1 MFKRRANP
9 IDLGIGLLVILLAIV
24 LFRDSPHVYSLQQ
37 PSLNLDVRYL
47 PFYALA
53 SVSRMIAAMILSLI
67 IGLLAGYMAAVSRRW
82 NLLILPAA
90 DILQSVPVLGFFPA
104 AVFLFIRIFGDT
116 YPAIGVEMAAIFLI
130 ITSALWNLIFAVYES
145 VTTIPNDLML
155 ASQQFGLRGY
165 SHWTRVVL
173 PAVMH
178 KLAYNS
184 MISWAN
190 GWYFLIA
197 SEIIVMGQINYRL
210 PGLGSYLGQTMSSGD
225 YSHAIYGVLVLAAIM
240 VFFHLIV
247 WSPLNAW
254 SVRFL
259 YDTAEM
265 QAEARRMPSRSRL
278 RFHIARSRVLHAL
291 WDGFF
296 RPVIRSMV
304 FFLSLILERQR
315 TRRGSAALAVVL
327 MVLGILLVRG
337 MWTSV
342 SELRDPSPEMHAVPM
357 ALFLSL
363 LRLIAAY
370 LLALVW
376 ALPLAVWVGRN
387 EHISRRLLPILEVVA
402 SIPATAFFPL
412 IVLTIIRFG
421 GNMNLASIILVTT
434 GMQWYLL
441 FNLIAGI
448 RGIPEDLYQ
457 ISDSLGLSG
466 LTRWKRLILPAIFP
480 SLVTG
485 SLTAIGGGWNALVLS
500 EYVFAEGQLYSV
512 NGIGAIL
519 ARATYDTG
527 NLQQIVVSITAM
539 VLFILIVNR
548 LVWQPAYNLAQR
560 RFALNY

>member
-1 MFKRRANP
+1 MPFKRKANP
-9 IDLGIGLLVILLAIV
+9 VDIGVALLVIALAIV
-24 LFRDSPHVYSLQQ
+24 LFRDSPHVYSIQQ
-37 PSLNLDVRYL
+37 PSLNLSVRYL

-67 IGLLAGYMAAVSRRW
+67 IGLLAGYLAAVSRPW
-82 NLLILPAA
+82 NLVILPVA

-104 AVFLFIRIFGDT
+104 AVFLFIRIFGST
-116 YPAIGVEMAAIFLI
+116 YPAIGVEIAAIFLI

-145 VTTIPNDLML
+145 VTTIPQDLTL

-197 SEIIVMGQINYRL
+197 SEIIVMGHVNYRL
-210 PGLGSYLGQTMSSGD
+210 PGLGSYLEQTMKAGD
-225 YSHAIYGVLVLAAIM
+225 YGHAVFGVLVLTAII
-240 VFFHLIV
+240 VFFHLIL

-259 YDTAEM
+259 YDTGDTPTPVAKG
-265 QAEARRMPSRSRL
+265 SRL
-278 RFHIARSRVLHAL
+278 RFHMARSRVLHAL
-291 WDGFF
+291 WDKVI
-296 RPVIRSMV
+296 RPLIRSMV
-304 FFLSLILERQR
+304 FVLSLILERQR
-315 TRRGSAALAVVL
+315 TRRSNVFLAALLLIGGV
-327 MVLGILLVRG
+327 LLVRG
-337 MWTSV
+337 IWSSAFHLLT
-342 SELRDPSPEMHAVPM
+342 PSPEMHTVPL
-357 ALFLSL
+357 ALLFSF
-363 LRLIAAY
+363 LRLLAAY
-370 LLALVW
+370 ALALVW

-387 EHISRRLLPILEVVA
+387 EHISRRALPVLEVIA

-412 IVLTIIRFG
+412 IVLTVIRLG
-421 GNMNLASIILVTT
+421 GDMNLASILLVTT

-448 RGIPEDLYQ
+448 RAIPEDLHQ
-457 ISDSLGLSG
+457 ISNSLGLTG
-466 LTRWKRLILPAIFP
+466 MTRWRRLILPAIFP

-500 EYVFAEGQLYSV
+500 EYVFAEGNLYSV
-512 NGIGAIL
+512 NGIGAML

-527 NLQQIVVSITAM
+527 NLQQIVLSISAM
-539 VLFILIVNR
+539 VLFVLIVNR

>member
-1 MFKRRANP
+1 MLKRRANP
-9 IDLGIGLLVILLAIV
+9 IDIGIGLLVIALAIV
-24 LFRDSPHVYSLQQ
+24 LFKDSPHVYSLQQ
-37 PSLNLDVRYL
+37 PSLNLAVRYL

-53 SVSRMIAAMILSLI
+53 SVARMIAAMILSLI
-67 IGLLAGYMAAVSRRW
+67 IGLIAGYMAAVNRRW

-104 AVFLFIRIFGDT
+104 AVFLFIRIFGST
-116 YPAIGVEMAAIFLI
+116 YPAIGVELAAIFLI

-145 VTTIPNDLML
+145 VTTIPNDLIL
-155 ASQQFGLRGY
+155 VSQQFGLRGY
-165 SHWTRVVL
+165 NYWTRVVL
-173 PAVMH
+173 PAVLP

-210 PGLGSYLGQTMSSGD
+210 PGLGSYLAQTMSSGD
-225 YSHAIYGVLVLAAIM
+225 YSHAIYGVLVLTAII
-240 VFFHLIV
+240 VFFHLVV
-247 WSPLNAW
+247 WSPLNAL
-254 SVRFL
+254 STRFL
-259 YDTAEM
+259 YDTADM
-265 QAEARRMPSRSRL
+265 QTQPRQMPSRSRI
-278 RFHIARSRVLHAL
+278 RFYIARSRVLQGL
-291 WDGFF
+291 WDGVL
-296 RPVIRSMV
+296 RPVIHSMV

-315 TRRGSAALAVVL
+315 TRRGSAILAVV
-327 MVLGILLVRG
+327 MVLMGVLLIWGV
-337 MWTSV
+337 WS
-342 SELRDPSPEMHAVPM
+342 SASLLLNPSPEIHTVPL

-370 LLALVW
+370 ALALVW

-387 EHISRRLLPILEVVA
+387 EHISRRLLPVLEVIA

-412 IVLTIIRFG
+412 IVLTVLRVG
-421 GNMNLASIILVTT
+421 GTMNLASIILVTT

-457 ISDSLGLSG
+457 ISNSLGLSG
-466 LTRWKRLILPAIFP
+466 MTRWKRLILPAIFP

-500 EYVFAEGQLYSV
+500 EYVSAEGKLYYV
-512 NGIGAIL
+512 NGIGALL

-527 NLQQIVVSITAM
+527 NLQQIVVSISAM

-548 LVWQPAYNLAQR
+548 LVWQPAYDLAQR

>member
-9 IDLGIGLLVILLAIV
+9 IDIGIGLLVIALAVV

-37 PSLNLDVRYL
+37 PSLDLSIRYL

-67 IGLLAGYMAAVSRRW
+67 IGLLAGYLAAASRRW
-82 NLLILPAA
+82 NMLILPAA

-104 AVFLFIRIFGDT
+104 AVFLFISLFGAT
-116 YPAIGVEMAAIFLI
+116 YPAIGVELAAIFLI

-197 SEIIVMGQINYRL
+197 SEIIVVGQISYRL
-210 PGLGSYLGQTMSSGD
+210 PGLGSYLGQSMSSGD
-225 YSHAIYGVLVLAAIM
+225 YGHALFGVLVLTAII
-240 VFFHLIV
+240 VFFHLIL
-247 WSPLNAW
+247 WNPLNAW
-254 SVRFL
+254 AVRFL
-259 YDTAEM
+259 YDTAD
-265 QAEARRMPSRSRL
+265 MPAPPVLSRTRL
-278 RFHIARSRVLHAL
+278 RFYIARSRVLHAL
-291 WDGFF
+291 WNGFF
-296 RPVIRSMV
+296 KPVIRFMV
-304 FFLSLILERQR
+304 SFISLVLERQR
-315 TRRGSAALAVVL
+315 TRSGSVAFVVL
-327 MVLGILLVRG
+327 LAIGGLLLLRG
-337 MWTSV
+337 MWS
-342 SELRDPSPEMHAVPM
+342 SAGLLLNPSPEMHEVP
-357 ALFLSL
+357 
-363 LRLIAAY
+363 
-370 LLALVW
+370 LALLFSFSRLLVAYAFALLW
-376 ALPLAVWVGRN
+376 TLPLAVWVGRN
-387 EHISRRLLPILEVVA
+387 EHISRRVMPVLEVIA
-402 SIPATAFFPL
+402 GIPATAFFPL
-412 IVLTIIRFG
+412 MVLTIVRLG
-421 GNMNLASIILVTT
+421 GNMNLASILLVTT

-448 RGIPEDLYQ
+448 RAIPDDLFR
-457 ISDSLGLSG
+457 ISNSLGLMG
-466 LTRWKRLILPAIFP
+466 MTRWRRLILPAVFP

-512 NGIGAIL
+512 NGIGAML
-519 ARATYDTG
+519 ARATYTTG
-527 NLQQIVVSITAM
+527 NLQQIVVSISAM

-548 LVWQPAYNLAQR
+548 LVWQPAYDLAQR

>member
-1 MFKRRANP
+1 
-9 IDLGIGLLVILLAIV
+9 V
-24 LFRDSPHVYSLQQ
+24 LFRDSPHVYSIQQ
-37 PSLNLDVRYL
+37 PSLNLSVRYL

-53 SVSRMIAAMILSLI
+53 SVTRMIAAMILSLTI
-67 IGLLAGYMAAVSRRW
+67 ALLAGYMAAVNRRW
-82 NLLILPAA
+82 NMLILPAA

-145 VTTIPNDLML
+145 VTTIPNDLTL

-173 PAVMH
+173 PAVMP

-184 MISWAN
+184 MVSWAN

-210 PGLGSYLGQTMSSGD
+210 PGLGGYLAQTMSAGD
-225 YSHAIYGVLVLAAIM
+225 YSHAVYGVLALTVVI

-247 WSPLNAW
+247 WGPLNDW

-259 YDTAEM
+259 YDTADTPTPVI
-265 QAEARRMPSRSRL
+265 RSRSRF
-278 RFHIARSRVLHAL
+278 RFYMARSRVLHML

-296 RPVIRSMV
+296 RPLIRSMV
-304 FFLSLILERQR
+304 FFLNLILERQR
-315 TRRGSAALAVVL
+315 TRRGS
-327 MVLGILLVRG
+327 ILLLFVVAIGIFAFARG
-337 MWTSV
+337 MWGSASHLLT
-342 SELRDPSPEMHAVPM
+342 PSPELKDVPL
-357 ALFLSL
+357 ALLFSL
-363 LRLIAAY
+363 LRLLAAY
-370 LLALVW
+370 ALALVW
-376 ALPLAVWVGRN
+376 TLPLAVWVGRD
-387 EHISRRLLPILEVVA
+387 ERISRRVMPIIEVIA

-412 IVLTIIRFG
+412 IVLTIVRLG
-421 GNMNLASIILVTT
+421 GDMNLASILLVTT

-448 RGIPEDLYQ
+448 RAIPEDLHQ
-457 ISDSLGLSG
+457 ISNSLGLMG
-466 LTRWKRLILPAIFP
+466 RTRWRRLILPAIFP

-500 EYVFAEGQLYSV
+500 EYVFAENHLYSV
-512 NGIGAIL
+512 NGIGAML
-519 ARATYDTG
+519 ARATYTSG
-527 NLQQIVVSITAM
+527 NLQQIVVSISAM

-548 LVWQPAYNLAQR
+548 LVWQPAYDLAQR

>member
-1 MFKRRANP
+1 MLKRRANP
-9 IDLGIGLLVILLAIV
+9 IDLGIGFLVIALAVV
-24 LFRDSPHVYSLQQ
+24 LFRDSPHVYSIQQ
-37 PSLNLDVRYL
+37 PSLNLSVRYL

-53 SVSRMIAAMILSLI
+53 SVTRMVAAMILSLI
-67 IGLLAGYMAAVSRRW
+67 IALLAGYMAAVNRRW
-82 NLLILPAA
+82 NMVILPVA

-104 AVFLFIRIFGDT
+104 AVFLFIRIFGST
-116 YPAIGVEMAAIFLI
+116 YPAIGVEIAAIFLI

-145 VTTIPNDLML
+145 VTTIPNDLTL

-173 PAVMH
+173 PAVMP

-184 MISWAN
+184 MVSWAN

-210 PGLGSYLGQTMSSGD
+210 PGLGGYLAQTMSSGD
-225 YSHAIYGVLVLAAIM
+225 YSHAIYGVLMLTVVI

-247 WSPLNAW
+247 WGPLNDW

-259 YDTAEM
+259 YDTADTPTP
-265 QAEARRMPSRSRL
+265 AIKSRSRF
-278 RFHIARSRVLHAL
+278 RFYMARSRVLHLL

-296 RPVIRSMV
+296 RPIIRSMV

-315 TRRGSAALAVVL
+315 TRRGSIVLLILIAIYALF
-327 MVLGILLVRG
+327 LVRG
-337 MWTSV
+337 MWGSASHLLT
-342 SELRDPSPEMHAVPM
+342 PSPEMKDVPL
-357 ALFLSL
+357 ALLLSL
-363 LRLIAAY
+363 LRLLAAY
-370 LLALVW
+370 ALALVW
-376 ALPLAVWVGRN
+376 TLPLAVWVGRN
-387 EHISRRLLPILEVVA
+387 EHISRRVMPILEVIA

-412 IVLTIIRFG
+412 IVLTIVRLG
-421 GNMNLASIILVTT
+421 GNMNLASILLVTT

-448 RGIPEDLYQ
+448 RAIPEDLYQ
-457 ISDSLGLSG
+457 ISNSLGLIG
-466 LTRWKRLILPAIFP
+466 RTRWRRLILPAIFP
-480 SLVTG
+480 SLITG

-500 EYVFAEGQLYSV
+500 EYVFAENHLYSV
-512 NGIGAIL
+512 NGIGAML
-519 ARATYDTG
+519 ARATYSSG
-527 NLQQIVVSITAM
+527 NLQQIVVSISAM

-548 LVWQPAYNLAQR
+548 LVWQPAYDLAQR

>member
-1 MFKRRANP
+1 MFKRKANP
-9 IDLGIGLLVILLAIV
+9 VDIGVGLLVIVLAIV
-24 LFRDSPHVYSLQQ
+24 LFRDSPQVYSIQQ
-37 PSLNLDVRYL
+37 PSLNLAIRYL
-47 PFYALA
+47 PFYALV

-67 IGLLAGYMAAVSRRW
+67 IGLLAGYLAAVNRHW
-82 NLLILPAA
+82 NMLILPTA

-104 AVFLFIRIFGDT
+104 AVFLFIRIFGST
-116 YPAIGVEMAAIFLI
+116 YPAIGVEIAAIFLI

-155 ASQQFGLRGY
+155 VSQQFGLRGY

-197 SEIIVMGQINYRL
+197 SEIIVMGHVNYRL
-210 PGLGSYLGQTMSSGD
+210 PGLGSYLEQTMTSGD
-225 YSHAIYGVLVLAAIM
+225 YSHAIYGVLVLTAII
-240 VFFHLIV
+240 VFFHLIL

-259 YDTAEM
+259 YDTGDTPA
-265 QAEARRMPSRSRL
+265 PPVTSRSRL
-278 RFHIARSRVLHAL
+278 RFHMARSKVLNAL
-291 WDGFF
+291 WVNFL
-296 RPVIRSMV
+296 RPIIRSMV
-304 FFLSLILERQR
+304 FFLSLVLERQR
-315 TRRGSAALAVVL
+315 TRRGNVALVGLLIVVG
-327 MVLGILLVRG
+327 VFLVRG
-337 MWTSV
+337 IWSSATAAI
-342 SELRDPSPEMHAVPM
+342 LTPSPEMHQVPL
-357 ALFLSL
+357 ALLYSF
-363 LRLIAAY
+363 LRLLAAY
-370 LLALVW
+370 ALALVW

-387 EHISRRLLPILEVVA
+387 EHISRRLLPVLEVIA

-412 IVLTIIRFG
+412 IVLTIIRLG
-421 GNMNLASIILVTT
+421 GDMNLASILLVTT

-448 RGIPEDLYQ
+448 RAIPDDLHQ
-457 ISDSLGLSG
+457 ISDSLGLAG
-466 LTRWKRLILPAIFP
+466 FTRWRRLILPAIFP

-500 EYVFAEGQLYSV
+500 EYVSAEGHLYYV
-512 NGIGAIL
+512 NGIGASL

-527 NLQQIVVSITAM
+527 NLQQIVVSISAM

-548 LVWQPAYNLAQR
+548 LVWQPAYDLAQR